1 MSNNYGLVVNNSNGG
16 IMFDSRRGMNS
27 YVVKEV
33 GTGTSTSAGILN
45 DDFIFIKR
53 PYGQS
58 SSFYIN
64 NVFLSSR
71 DDLVNGNAGL
81 VPQGAENGAIRNFFK
96 FDLTTETYSTATV
109 DYFVITHSSNVDT
122 TSEDYGLLINNS
134 NGSIQFDSRSV
145 TSDNHFL
152 ITGYHQPGTISGN
165 PNISAGLIGLG
176 DLSDYWS
183 TNWTSGSMPTGL
195 FVESLDISG
204 IRWVSGTGGSGGPL
218 AVAFTKVTSN
228 NPFGGTTS
236 NISYRSIH
244 GMIIS
249 AELV

>member
-33 GTGTSTSAGILN
+33 GTGTYVNLNSN

-53 PYGQS
+53 PSGES

-71 DDLVNGNAGL
+71 NDLVNENAGL
-81 VPQGAENGAIRNFFK
+81 IPPGAGNNPVRNFFK
-96 FDLTTETYSTATV
+96 FDLTTETYSTATL

-122 TSEDYGLLINNS
+122 TSENYGLLINNS

-152 ITGYHQPGTISGN
+152 ITGYHQPGTVSGN
-165 PNISAGLIGLG
+165 PNTSAGNIGLG

-183 TNWTSGSMPTGL
+183 TNWTSGSVPNSL
-195 FVESLDISG
+195 FIQTLDISG
-204 IRWVSGTGGSGGPL
+204 IRWIGGTGGSGGPL

-236 NISYRSIH
+236 NISYRNIH